1 MKLMIKKKIVKEPY
15 QWFIKLKY
23 QNLSELAE
31 NSLMKHLWKVLKP
44 GIYIR
49 FKKK

>member
-31 NSLMKHLWKVLKP
+31 NSLMKFSNLE
-44 GIYIR
+44 YILDLR
-49 FKKK
+49 KSDN